1 MDRITIQKNIL
12 VFIRKNKY
20 VILVLIIGLA
30 FMIMPTLDS
39 EGQEEIVVISPESGN
54 ILSVEDQLSQILST
68 VKGAGKVQVM
78 LRISIGEE
86 IFYQTDDNYS
96 SSNGGST
103 EKRDTVTVT
112 DAERNQTGLVRQVNP
127 PVYAGAIIVCQGA
140 DSPTV
145 RYAIIE
151 AVSKFTGLGSDR
163 ISVLKMK

>member
-1 MDRITIQKNIL
+1 MDRITIQKDVLN
-12 VFIRKNKY
+12 FFKKY
-20 VILVLIIGLA
+20 KFVILVLIIGLVL
-30 FMIMPTLDS
+30 MTIPTFEKGED
-39 EGQEEIVVISPESGN
+39 EIVVISHESSN

-112 DAERNQTGLVRQVNP
+112 DADRNQTGLVRQVNP

>member
-1 MDRITIQKNIL
+1 VDRITIQKD
-12 VFIRKNKY
+12 VVAFVKKY
-20 VILVLIIGLA
+20 KYIILVLIIGLILM
-30 FMIMPTLDS
+30 MIPNMETS
-39 EGQEEIVVISPESGN
+39 KAETVVISHESSN
-54 ILSVEDQLSQILST
+54 ILSVEEQLAQILSH

-86 IFYQTDDNYS
+86 TFYQTDDNYS
-96 SSNGGST
+96 NSDNGST

-112 DAERNQTGLVRQVNP
+112 DADRNQTGLVRQVNP

-151 AVSKFTGLGSDR
+151 AVSKFTGLGSDK
-163 ISVLKMK
+163 ISILKMK

>member
-1 MDRITIQKNIL
+1 MDRITIQKD
-12 VFIRKNKY
+12 VVAFVKKY
-20 VILVLIIGLA
+20 KYIILVLIIGLILM
-30 FMIMPTLDS
+30 MIPNMETS
-39 EGQEEIVVISPESGN
+39 KAETVVISHESSN
-54 ILSVEDQLSQILST
+54 ILSVEEQLAQILSH

-86 IFYQTDDNYS
+86 TFYQTDDNYS
-96 SSNGGST
+96 NSDNGST

-112 DAERNQTGLVRQVNP
+112 DADRNQTGLVRQVNP

-151 AVSKFTGLGSDR
+151 AVSKFTGLGSDK
-163 ISVLKMK
+163 ISILKMK